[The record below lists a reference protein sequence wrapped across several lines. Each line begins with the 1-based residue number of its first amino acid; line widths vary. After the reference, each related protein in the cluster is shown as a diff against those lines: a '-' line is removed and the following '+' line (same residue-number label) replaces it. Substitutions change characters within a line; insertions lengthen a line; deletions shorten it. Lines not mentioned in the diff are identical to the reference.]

1 MANKPILNVDTKR
14 MAPVQEK
21 LHRKLRLILAMA
33 VALAS
38 AAAVTA
44 EKLSTSGAT
53 TEKTSTAKVWVADG
67 ESRYA
72 RFEVEASDFKGEV
85 KESEKAAKEARVHY
99 KSYGDKNG
107 KSSEALV
114 LIHGWTCTLD
124 YWRDSI
130 PELAKRNRVIAIDL
144 PGHGWSDKPDVTYS
158 MDLFSRAVEAVM
170 RDAKVK
176 RAVLVGHS
184 MGTPVARQFYRKYP
198 AKTLGIV
205 IVDGSLRPFGDKKL
219 MDTFL
224 AGFRG
229 PNYKE
234 AGKQMFAGMAGPNL
248 SPEIMGLIQASFL
261 NTPQHVLVSA
271 MEGMADDSIW
281 GGDKINVPVLAY
293 MAKSPF
299 WPPDT
304 EQFYRSLAPNLDF
317 QMVEGVGHFLM
328 MEKPKEFNAAVIAYL
343 DRNKLLK

>member
-1 MANKPILNVDTKR
+1 MTKKLNSKVEMKQTVR
-14 MAPVQEK
+14 VHGK
-21 LHRKLRLILAMA
+21 LLLILALA
-33 VALAS
+33 AALAS
-38 AAAVTA
+38 AAANATA
-44 EKLSTSGAT
+44 VMAKKSP
-53 TEKTSTAKVWVADG
+53 TAKVTTDG

-72 RFEVEASDFKGEV
+72 KFELAASDFKAEI
-85 KESEKAAKEARVHY
+85 KEGEKAPPKAKARVHY
-99 KSYGDKNG
+99 KSYGKGN
-107 KSSEALV
+107 EALV
-114 LIHGWTCTLD
+114 LIHGWSCTLD

-130 PELAKRNRVIAIDL
+130 PDLAKRNRVIAIDL
-144 PGHGWSDKPDVTYS
+144 PGHGWSDKPEVTYS
-158 MDLFSRAVEAVM
+158 MDLFARAVEAVM

-184 MGTPVARQFYRKYP
+184 MGTPIARQFYRKYP
-198 AKTLGIV
+198 EKTLGIV

-219 MDTFL
+219 METFL

-248 SPEIMGLIQASFL
+248 SPEIRGLIQASFL

-271 MEGMADDSIW
+271 MEGMADESIW
-281 GGDKINVPVLAY
+281 GADKINVAVLAY

-304 EQFYRSLAPNLDF
+304 EQFYRGLAPNLDF
-317 QMVEGVGHFLM
+317 QMLEGVGHFLM
-328 MEKPKEFNAAVIAYL
+328 MEKPKEFNAAVVAYL
-343 DRNKLLK
+343 DKNKLLK